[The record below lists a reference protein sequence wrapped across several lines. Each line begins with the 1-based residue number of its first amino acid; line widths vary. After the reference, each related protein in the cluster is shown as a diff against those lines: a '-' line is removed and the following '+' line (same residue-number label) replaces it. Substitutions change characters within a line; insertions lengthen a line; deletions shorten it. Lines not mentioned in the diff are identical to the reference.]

1 MTEESELERAIRR
14 VVTRVLAEPISLELL
29 ERMKAYGSPE
39 KFLFWWFHRMRQDF
53 PAYARTLTN
62 RELADSLDYNS
73 SYAKSDMMKAVMI
86 EAARRLR
93 DGPETQYVEPTG
105 RDNPPLKAEAIPE

>member
-39 KFLFWWFHRMRQDF
+39 KFLFFGGSIACVKTSRH
-53 PAYARTLTN
+53 T
-62 RELADSLDYNS
+62 
-73 SYAKSDMMKAVMI
+73 
-86 EAARRLR
+86 
-93 DGPETQYVEPTG
+93 PE
-105 RDNPPLKAEAIPE
+105 R